1 MARLSGGGQRQA
13 PGPPRSQWADDERLV
28 LAACGAALAARAGRR
43 GSHWAEAGMLCT
55 MSRTRAQGASLAAKR
70 AFLRPRAASME
81 VNSWVNSAAHR
92 LGGFPLLRRSIRTGS
107 VSAASLRRAWLQSF
121 SRAGGSKWCSAQHAQ
136 PSTIA
141 RSQTRSSCFAAA
153 APANNGRERRW
164 HANPAAFSTK
174 TGRTQP
180 HLHQERTRCALT
192 DKPAA
197 ITRHQSLAEVSF
209 EKKAGARPQ
218 RRVEISGSFESSHR
232 RLLL

>member
-1 MARLSGGGQRQA
+1 
-13 PGPPRSQWADDERLV
+13 
-28 LAACGAALAARAGRR
+28 
-43 GSHWAEAGMLCT
+43 MLCT
-55 MSRTRAQGASLAAKR
+55 MPRTRAQGASLAAKR

-81 VNSWVNSAAHR
+81 VNSAAHR

-107 VSAASLRRAWLQSF
+107 VSAASLRRARRQSF
-121 SRAGGSKWCSAQHAQ
+121 SRAGDSKWCSAQHAQ